1 MMGVMLWK
9 EYREHRLVWAT
20 LALVG
25 LGALAGVPQVVALL
39 GGSAAI
45 GDVESTL
52 GTAAV
57 AVAWVYGLVCG
68 GMLLAGE
75 RENGTLEFLDAL
87 PARRLG
93 LWAAKFFLGVFFVI
107 GQVAVLGVGLWFV
120 LDHPRR
126 VGTFLA
132 AVVPA
137 VLFGGLYGLAWGL
150 LVSAYCRYVLNA
162 VFLGFVAQVAAG
174 LLIYPF
180 VLLVTF
186 LFTHNEATESRVE
199 VPATLA
205 AMALLV
211 VVPVGGSAWVYAR
224 QDLQRVR
231 ARPAV
236 AGGKRAR
243 QGGGWAA
250 LLWLCWRQARRLA
263 LGLGLFSLAGACL
276 MPFFGL
282 LVWPVVTSVV
292 GALCGVTVFLDE
304 QRLGSYR
311 FLGEQRFP
319 LTRVWLVKVGVYFT
333 VLLLCLLILAAPAIA
348 TTGWAAMN
356 DSQFQYRDRDA
367 GLVGLALKAE
377 LFNLRPGW
385 VFVLLWPAYG
395 FAIGHLN
402 GLVFRKG
409 LVAVVVA
416 LMQCWMVSTLW
427 LPSVV
432 VGGLHFWQVGVVP
445 LVLLAAA
452 WAMMRPWASDRLLS
466 RRPLLAGVG
475 ACLLSVLW
483 LAGGVWYR
491 VEEIP
496 PEPQRYDLDAFAKGL
511 PKPEDN
517 KAGQLLRA
525 ALTHVRDLRQSLGK
539 RKPAGPL
546 FPNRGSQMEQSF
558 DFQLLEVRQHGWPG
572 GNPEIAG
579 WLDEWFADPASDRGW
594 LAPLSEAADQPLGV
608 VESPRDMDLR
618 SSMGANRL
626 DVFPEAQI
634 AAALLVARGL
644 QQQGE
649 GKPEVFVE
657 HLRLGLNLTRNLR
670 HRSAAMPFRVAGIA
684 EEMLLGG
691 LDRWLERL
699 DGHPELARKANE
711 VLRLHEAENPTDPE
725 EVVKA
730 QYLVDLNGFDR
741 LVELYSSEPASAPEG
756 PAGILRQAQ
765 LEVLRLVQQVPWERA
780 RLLRFVRL
788 AHEGQPRPHPGQ
800 MTDVPRFLWPVVNN
814 WTLDSLGRGGT
825 RARCQLHAAQL
836 KLALRQYQMEK
847 GRPADELSL
856 LVPGYLPSIPTD
868 PYDGQPFRY
877 RLSLGETIAWPEEVH
892 LTPRSPVVP
901 APPPPDNFVGP
912 PAPDEAAADAPAA
925 PVPPG
930 GPGGMLPGR
939 PAGRPPAAGRWVP
952 AGQGILWSAGED
964 RADNH
969 GRSQVGSNVNGGWNH
984 DNAGE
989 DLIFLVP
996 LPPPRR
1002 PGGLLP

>member
-1 MMGVMLWK
+1 MMRVMLWK

-25 LGALAGVPQVVALL
+25 LGALAGVPQVVALF
-39 GGSAAI
+39 GASAAI
-45 GDVESTL
+45 RDVESTL

-75 RENGTLEFLDAL
+75 RENGTQPFLDAL

-93 LWAAKFFLGVFFVI
+93 LWAAKFLLGVFFVI
-107 GQVAVLGVGLWFV
+107 GQVALLGVGLWFV

-126 VGTFLA
+126 VGAFLA
-132 AVVPA
+132 AGIPA

-174 LLIYPF
+174 LLLYPF
-180 VLLVTF
+180 VLLVTL
-186 LFTHNEATESRVE
+186 LFAHNEASQSRVE
-199 VPATLA
+199 VVATLA
-205 AMALLV
+205 AMVLLV
-211 VVPVGGSAWVYAR
+211 VAPVAGSAWVFAR
-224 QDLQRVR
+224 QDLQR
-231 ARPAV
+231 ARSGPV
-236 AGGKRAR
+236 MAGGKRVR

-250 LLWLCWRQARRLA
+250 LLWLAWRQVRRLA

-282 LVWPVVTSVV
+282 LVWPAVTSVV
-292 GALCGVTVFLDE
+292 GVLCGVTVFLDE

-319 LTRVWLVKVGVYFT
+319 LTRVWLVKVGVHLA
-333 VLLLCLLILAAPAIA
+333 VLLLSLLILAAPAIA
-348 TTGWAAMN
+348 TTGWSAMN

-367 GLVGLALKAE
+367 GLVALALKAE

-452 WAMMRPWASDRLLS
+452 WSMMRPWASDRLLS
-466 RRPLLAGVG
+466 RGPLLAGVG

-496 PEPQRYDLDAFAKGL
+496 LAPQRYDLDAFAKRL

-517 KAGQLLRA
+517 KAGQLLRTG
-525 ALTHVRDLRQSLGK
+525 LTRVHDLRQSLGK
-539 RKPAGPL
+539 RRPAGPL
-546 FPNRGSQMEQSF
+546 FPNRVPQMEQSF
-558 DFQLLEVRQHGWPG
+558 DFQLQEVRQHGWPG

-579 WLDEWFADPASDRGW
+579 WLDDWFADAASERGW
-594 LAPLSEAADQPLGV
+594 LTPLAEAADEPLGV

-618 SSMGANRL
+618 SSMGAGRL
-626 DVFPEAQI
+626 DVFQEAQT

-644 QQQGE
+644 QRQAE
-649 GKPEVFVE
+649 GKPEVFVD

-670 HRSAAMPFRVAGIA
+670 HKSAAMPYHVAHFA

-699 DGHPELARKANE
+699 DGHPELAQKANE
-711 VLRLHEAENPTDPE
+711 VLRRHEAENPTDPE

-741 LVELYSSEPASAPEG
+741 LVELYSASEPASASAG
-756 PAGILRQAQ
+756 PAWILRQAQ

-780 RLLRFVRL
+780 RMLRFIRL
-788 AHEGQPRPHPGQ
+788 GHEGQPRPNRAH
-800 MTDVPRFLWPVVNN
+800 MENLPRFLWVVAGDWN
-814 WTLDSLGRGGT
+814 LDNLGRSVT

-836 KLALRQYQMEK
+836 KLALRQYQIEK
-847 GRPADELSL
+847 GRPAEKLSL
-856 LVPGYLPSIPTD
+856 LVPGYLPSISTD

-877 RLSLGETIAWPEEVH
+877 RLSRGETIGWPEE
-892 LTPRSPVVP
+892 PRPVDFAPGP
-901 APPPPDNFVGP
+901 AAAVPPPDDFVGP
-912 PAPDEAAADAPAA
+912 PAPDEPAGDAVPE

-930 GPGGMLPGR
+930 GPGGMIPGR
-939 PAGRPPAAGRWVP
+939 PVGGPPAPGRWVP
-952 AGQGILWSAGED
+952 AGQGILWSVGED
-964 RADNH
+964 RVDNG
-969 GRSQVGSNVNGGWNH
+969 GRGQVGSNPRLTR
-984 DNAGE
+984 DATGE

-996 LPPPRR
+996 LPPLRWPVGFS
-1002 PGGLLP
+1002 P